1 MDSLYK
7 TNPDY
12 VARTVSGLTV
22 IVPVSENC
30 PKFNGM
36 MKLNNVGLFLWDL
49 FTEGCTISR
58 ACSAVVEKYTVCEDT
73 AIADIKDFICNLE
86 HHKLIFKC
94 KDNYAD

>member
-36 MKLNNVGLFLWDL
+36 MKLNHVGLFLWNL
-49 FTEGCTISR
+49 FSEGCCVSR
-58 ACSAVVEKYTVCEDT
+58 ACDAIIEKYEVSQET
-73 AIADIKDFICNLE
+73 ALKDIKEFICNLE
-86 HHKLIFKC
+86 QHNLVFKC